1 MTKGDKT
8 KKKLYECAMQL
19 FREKGYE
26 HVTVS
31 EIVKESGTAK
41 GTFYIYFESKADVL
55 IQMIREYDD
64 YYDRIAG
71 DFRKTDHASAKIRTI
86 VKSAGSFTQDVIGH
100 DLLRVL
106 YTNQISGGKKE
117 LYSDRSL
124 YRIISDL
131 IREGKESGEFQI
143 TLPSDV
149 LADNLIIW
157 IRGMF
162 FEWVM
167 HEGKFNLKGRCEQLA
182 SFFCDAIR

>member
-8 KKKLYECAMQL
+8 KSKLYNCAMQL

-26 HVTVS
+26 NVTVS
-31 EIVKESGTAK
+31 EIAEKSGTAK

-64 YYDRIAG
+64 YYDRIANG
-71 DFRKTDHASAKIRTI
+71 FRKTDSAADRIRI
-86 VKSAGSFTQDVIGH
+86 VVQSAGSFTQDVIGH

-117 LYSDRSL
+117 LYSDRAL
-124 YRIISDL
+124 YRIINSL
-131 IREGKESGEFQI
+131 VREGQKNGEFQ
-143 TLPSDV
+143 TSLQSNEV
-149 LADNLIIW
+149 TDNLVIW

-167 HEGKFNLKGRCEQLA
+167 REGDFNLRERCVQLA
-182 SFFCDAIR
+182 SFFCHAIR

>member
-31 EIVKESGTAK
+31 EIAKKSGTAK

-71 DFRKTDHASAKIRTI
+71 SFRKTDNAAAKIKST
-86 VKSAGSFTQDVIGH
+86 VQSAGSFTQDVTGH

-131 IREGKESGEFQI
+131 IREGQKNGEFHLS
-143 TLPSDV
+143 LPGDI
-149 LADNLIIW
+149 LADSLIIW

-167 HEGKFNLKGRCEQLA
+167 REGAFNLKERCEQLA
-182 SFFCDAIR
+182 SFFCDSIR